1 MPNYCEN
8 GLTVSNDN
16 PKVIERIV
24 KAFQEGG
31 LFNEFIPSP
40 NESLVPDTYD
50 WCCENWGTKWDVGH
64 DRYNRLDIISP
75 TEIKFCLFTA
85 WSPPLPVLDHWV
97 DLGCNVV
104 GTFLEI
110 GFGYSGIYK
119 NKVLWELRER
129 RETPPDIG
137 PIVESLFV

>member
-8 GLTVSNDN
+8 GLTVSNDIQ
-16 PKVIERIV
+16 KSSSELSKR
-24 KAFQEGG
+24 FRGG

-40 NESLVPDTYD
+40 TSSWYPTRTIGAVRELGAKS
-50 WCCENWGTKWDVGH
+50 DVGH

-97 DLGCNVV
+97 DLG
-104 GTFLEI
+104 
-110 GFGYSGIYK
+110 
-119 NKVLWELRER
+119 
-129 RETPPDIG
+129 
-137 PIVESLFV
+137 